1 MCGILGI
8 YPPIQKEV
16 FKATL
21 DTITHRGP
29 DDYGIFENKDI
40 MLGHRRLS
48 IIDLSS
54 NGHQPMGYGTLDD
67 HTQQYQIVFNGE
79 IYNYLELKNEL
90 ISKGYVFHTQSDTEV
105 ILASY
110 DCWGEKCLNRF
121 NGMWAFAIWDSKKHQ
136 LFLSRDRFG
145 KKPLFYAFVKSSKRQ
160 THFVFASEMKAIYPF
175 LKNITPHQNFDQM
188 VSLGGLFNY
197 EHTKECL
204 VSGIYRFPHS
214 HHAFLDT
221 HSNSLKLQRYYC
233 PLDHIQSS
241 PQTYTQAVERFRELF
256 LDATRIRMRADVS
269 LGTALSG
276 GLDSSAT
283 ICAMSHINQ
292 SQNTQKDWQ
301 HAFVACFPNTPLDE
315 SKYAQSVVDYLGI
328 SATYLDINPVKYWD
342 KIEEYFYLFEDL
354 YLTSPIPMI
363 ATYQSVKQNGIS
375 VTLDGHGA
383 DELFSGYGH
392 LIEALWDCGGN
403 IKQILSV
410 LDTLNQ
416 TRLVQSTP
424 TQLCKEYLVYF
435 IKKAI
440 KKLIGKNLRSQDSA
454 HPNFKMLDNFSQH
467 LYIIFYETILPTLL
481 RNYDRY
487 SMINSV
493 EIRMPFMDHRLVE
506 FVFSLPYSYKF
517 GNGYT
522 KKLIRDA
529 LKDLMP
535 QDVVWRK
542 SKIGFNSP
550 ILQWMQNDKKNNG
563 LKEWFLDIAHSQDFL
578 DCSLIANPKNL
589 QEQIINICNSSDK
602 NIPFAIGEKI
612 WCSLNPYLWQKS
624 FKYANIGAG
633 F

>member
-8 YPPIQKEV
+8 YPAIEKRV
-16 FKATL
+16 FNTAL
-21 DTITHRGP
+21 DTMAHRGP
-29 DDYGIFENKDI
+29 DDYGIFQDNDI
-40 MLGHRRLS
+40 ILGHRRLS

-54 NGHQPMGYGTLDD
+54 NGHQPMGYGTLDN
-67 HTQQYQIVFNGE
+67 HTQRYQITFNGE

-90 ISKGYVFHTQSDTEV
+90 ISKGYVFHTQSDTEI

-110 DCWGEKCLNRF
+110 DYWGEKCLDRF
-121 NGMWAFAIWDSKKHQ
+121 NGMWAFAIWDSQKHQ

-145 KKPLFYAFVKSSKRQ
+145 KKPLFYAFVKNSKGH
-160 THFVFASEMKAIYPF
+160 THFIFASEMKAIYPF
-175 LKNITPHQNFDQM
+175 LSTISPHQDFYKM
-188 VSLGGLFNY
+188 TSLRGLFDY
-197 EHTKECL
+197 EQTKECL
-204 VSGIYRFPHS
+204 VNGIYRFPHS
-214 HHAFLDT
+214 HFAYLDIQGK
-221 HSNSLKLQRYYC
+221 SLNFQRYYC
-233 PLDHIQSS
+233 ILDHLQSPPHNYS
-241 PQTYTQAVERFRELF
+241 KAVEKFRELF
-256 LDATRIRMRADVS
+256 LDATKIRMRADVS

-292 SQNTQKDWQ
+292 SQNIQKDWQ

-315 SKYAQSVVDYLGI
+315 SKYAQSVVNHLGI
-328 SATYLDINPVKYWD
+328 SATYLDINPIEYWGN
-342 KIEEYFYLFEDL
+342 IEEYFYLFEEL

-363 ATYQSVKQNGIS
+363 AIYQSVKKNGIS

-403 IKQILSV
+403 IRQILSV

-416 TRLVQSTP
+416 TRVNPSSKIG
-424 TQLCKEYLVYF
+424 LCKEYVIFLM
-435 IKKAI
+435 KKI
-440 KKLIGKNLRSQDSA
+440 VRNFLNKNLTSKDIA
-454 HPNFKMLDNFSQH
+454 HPNFKRLDNFSQH

-506 FVFSLPYSYKF
+506 FVFSLPHAYKF

-529 LKDLMP
+529 LKELMP

-550 ILQWMQNDKKNNG
+550 ILQWMKKSRKDNG
-563 LKEWFLDIAHSQDFL
+563 LKEWFLDISHSQDFL
-578 DCSLIANPKNL
+578 DCSLIPNSKNL
-589 QEQIINICNSSDK
+589 QEQIVSICNSSDE
-602 NIPFAIGEKI
+602 NTPFIVGEKI
-612 WCSLNPYLWQKS
+612 WCALNPYLWQKS
-624 FKYANIGAG
+624 FKYANLGVE